1 VEGARERREVSSGED
16 STAADGRGER
26 SGRRKRG
33 GGNEGEREVRVRD
46 WGFSRGTT
54 VFCGY
59 GLSQGELR
67 SSIRASLLSPAEG
80 PFLYEVGISQLDRA
94 DLPNNK
100 MGEILG

>member
-1 VEGARERREVSSGED
+1 VGGREGE
-16 STAADGRGER
+16 
-26 SGRRKRG
+26 
-33 GGNEGEREVRVRD
+33 NEGEREERVRV
-46 WGFSRGTT
+46 WGCRGAAT

-59 GLSQGELR
+59 GLSLGELR

-100 MGEILG
+100 RGGILV